1 MNRRLGTVRLRNL
14 ELLINEAGSAAQLAR
29 IAGTNSSYLSQIRHR
44 MPTQSGKPR
53 RIGDDL
59 AEKLERGMEKPE
71 GWMDE
76 PRDAAH
82 LQQTASAESGSPGRH
97 PLISWV
103 QAREW
108 PQIAKNYVPQPED
121 EQFPC
126 PVDCSDESYV
136 LRVRGV
142 SMEPKFHDG
151 ELIFV
156 DPKIPPAHGKYVVVR
171 LDDSSEA
178 TFKQFIVEGDA
189 LYLKSLNPDWPKPII
204 EIDSDTTICGAVVFK
219 GEALVAD
226 RPVC

>member
-1 MNRRLGTVRLRNL
+1 MNRRLETVRLRNL
-14 ELLINEAGSAAQLAR
+14 ELLIDEAGSAVQLAR

-59 AEKLERGMEKPE
+59 AEKLERGMGKPE

-76 PRDAAH
+76 PHGSAH
-82 LQQTASAESGSPGRH
+82 LQTASRGSDGPGRH

-108 PQIAKNYVPQPED
+108 PQIAKTYVPHPED

-126 PVDCSDESYV
+126 PVECSHESYV

-189 LYLKSLNPDWPKPII
+189 LYLKALNPDWPTPII
-204 EIDSDTTICGAVVFK
+204 EIDSDTTICGAVIFK
-219 GEALVAD
+219 GETLLTD
-226 RPVC
+226 RPV